1 MDLKPM
7 WDGHQDAKIVSA
19 QEVIIQPQPWTQEKS
34 ILVLPLELMTFLRHM
49 LPTIIEGKLASCCH
63 FAVSVCCGNKNSFA
77 MYLKKSFD
85 VSTVA
90 NWRPK

>member
-1 MDLKPM
+1 
-7 WDGHQDAKIVSA
+7 
-19 QEVIIQPQPWTQEKS
+19 
-34 ILVLPLELMTFLRHM
+34 MTFLRHM